1 MEFHLFLYL
10 AAIFAAGY
18 GSKVLTTTLKIPEV
32 TGYVL
37 LGGVLLGGSLVNLL
51 SIEVLDILAPL
62 SSIALALIAFMI
74 GIELKLDVIKRLG
87 KSIITI
93 VTCESIG
100 AFLVVFFG
108 LFYVFKTNL
117 NTALLLGS
125 VASATAPPAATVA
138 VIKQYKAKGGVLTSS
153 ILAVVG
159 IDDAFALII
168 YVFVESFVS
177 SNLLGSSL
185 AIGPMVARHCSRLQL
200 LSVLA
205 RYLRFF
211 TSYCYAVSETTIG

>member
-37 LGGVLLGGSLVNLL
+37 LGVLLGGSLVNLL
-51 SIEVLDILAPL
+51 STQVLDILSPL

-74 GIELKLDVIKRLG
+74 GIELKIDVIRRLG
-87 KSIITI
+87 RSIITI
-93 VTCESIG
+93 VTFECIG

-125 VASATAPPAATVA
+125 VASATAPAATVA
-138 VIKQYKAKGGVLTSS
+138 VIKQYKAKGVLTST

-185 AIGPMVARHCSRLQL
+185 AIGPMVASAL
-200 LSVLA
+200 LSVAIALG
-205 RYLRFF
+205 LG
-211 TSYCYAVSETTIG
+211 AVSG